1 MMKAR
6 SSAATHPATAP
17 ENVSDEMRD
26 NTAEKSIGTRPRAR
40 APIAISAPTTA
51 PRSDHLQTI
60 CSIFHLLSPDGIKRD
75 GNALKASIAKMSF
88 AASDHRAIEVHLI
101 VFHKLMFGSS
111 IERLLSRMSR
121 KEFSHSFLPFA

>member
-6 SSAATHPATAP
+6 SSAATHPTTAP

-26 NTAEKSIGTRPRAR
+26 NTAEKSVGTRPRAR

-60 CSIFHLLSPDGIKRD
+60 CSIFHLLSPDG
-75 GNALKASIAKMSF
+75 N
-88 AASDHRAIEVHLI
+88 
-101 VFHKLMFGSS
+101 
-111 IERLLSRMSR
+111 
-121 KEFSHSFLPFA
+121 